1 MKNKKDFIKL
11 FDLNIP
17 HFDHFDYYLDQLS
30 KTDRFKDI
38 KYHLELFE
46 EADSSIDDFYAY
58 KMSKSRDI
66 IEFIKSTNTYTEMTL
81 DKNIT
86 SFPTNKSLQYE
97 EGKIYL
103 SVDLKSANWHSLK
116 LYDQQNE
123 LGDSY
128 EEFLKKFDL
137 PKVFTHSKYLRQF
150 IFGNV
155 NPKKQQ
161 IIQRNII
168 QKDVIRKFDSE
179 FEIEGVKNDEVV
191 FILNDFKD
199 SEKIIKNIDHERF
212 KIRIFKI
219 ERVEDFRIFN
229 YYDSEG
235 NFIRKE
241 MIGCSGN
248 QFYMKIKEYITG
260 EKINIKDLYF
270 KNEGKLALWAHP
282 ELAVADGGHWVKF

>member
-17 HFDHFDYYLDQLS
+17 HFEHFDYYLHQLS

-46 EADSSIDDFYAY
+46 EADSSIDDFYSY
-58 KMSKSRDI
+58 KMSKTNEI

-81 DKNIT
+81 DKNLT

-103 SVDLKSANWHSLK
+103 SVDLKSANWHSIK

-128 EEFLKKFDL
+128 YDFLKKFDL

-161 IIQRNII
+161 IIQRNIM

-212 KIRIFKI
+212 KVRIFRI

-248 QFYMKIKEYITG
+248 QFYMKLKEYITG

-270 KNEGKLALWAHP
+270 KSEGKLALWTHP
-282 ELAVADGGHWVKF
+282 ELTNLI

>member
-17 HFDHFDYYLDQLS
+17 HFDHFDYYIDQLS

-38 KYHLELFE
+38 KYYLELFE

-58 KMSKSRDI
+58 KMSKSSDI

-81 DKNIT
+81 DKNLT

-97 EGKIYL
+97 EDRIYL
-103 SVDLKSANWHSLK
+103 SVDLRSANWYSLK

-123 LGDSY
+123 LGHSY
-128 EEFLKKFDL
+128 EEFLEKFDL

-161 IIQRNII
+161 IIQRNIM

-199 SEKIIKNIDHERF
+199 SDKIINNIDHERF

-248 QFYMKIKEYITG
+248 QFYMKLKEYITG

-270 KNEGKLALWAHP
+270 KSEGKLALWTHP
-282 ELAVADGGHWVKF
+282 ELAVADGGKWINF

>member
-17 HFDHFDYYLDQLS
+17 HLDHFDYYLDQLS

-81 DKNIT
+81 DKNLT

-123 LGDSY
+123 LGNSY
-128 EEFLKKFDL
+128 EDFLKKFDL

-270 KNEGKLALWAHP
+270 KSEGKLALWSHT

>member
-17 HFDHFDYYLDQLS
+17 HFEHFDYYLDQLS

-46 EADSSIDDFYAY
+46 EADSSIDDFYSY
-58 KMSKSRDI
+58 KMSKTNEI

-81 DKNIT
+81 DKNLT

-97 EGKIYL
+97 EGRIYL
-103 SVDLKSANWHSLK
+103 SVDLRSANWHSLK

-128 EEFLKKFDL
+128 DDFLKKFDL

-161 IIQRNII
+161 IIQRNIM

-199 SEKIIKNIDHERF
+199 SDKIIKNIDDEIF

-219 ERVEDFRIFN
+219 ERVEDFRVFN

-248 QFYMKIKEYITG
+248 QFYWKLKEYITG
-260 EKINIKDLYF
+260 EKIDIRDLYF
-270 KNEGKLALWAHP
+270 KSEGKLAIWNHP
-282 ELAVADGGHWVKF
+282 DLKISL

>member
-1 MKNKKDFIKL
+1 MKNSKDFIKL

-17 HFDHFDYYLDQLS
+17 CLEHFDYYLDQLS

-38 KYHLELFE
+38 KYHLQLFE
-46 EADSSIDDFYAY
+46 EADSSIDDFYSY
-58 KMSKSRDI
+58 KMSKTNDI
-66 IEFIKSTNTYTEMTL
+66 IEFIKSTNTYTDMML
-81 DKNIT
+81 DKNLA
-86 SFPTNKSLQYE
+86 SYPTNKTLQYE
-97 EGKIYL
+97 ENKIYL

-116 LYDQQNE
+116 SYDQQNE
-123 LGDSY
+123 LGNSY
-128 EEFLKKFDL
+128 DEFLKKFDL

-150 IFGNV
+150 IFGNA

-161 IIQRNII
+161 IIQRNIM
-168 QKDVIRKFDSE
+168 QKDVIRKFDSD

-191 FILNDFKD
+191 FILKNF
-199 SEKIIKNIDHERF
+199 SESDKIIKNIDSEIF

-229 YYDSEG
+229 YYDSKG

-248 QFYMKIKEYITG
+248 QLYMKLKEYITG
-260 EKINIKDLYF
+260 EKIDIRDLYF
-270 KNEGKLALWAHP
+270 KNEGKLAIWMVEGLDIKVQN
-282 ELAVADGGHWVKF
+282 LIKKT

>member
-17 HFDHFDYYLDQLS
+17 HFDHFDYYIHQLS

-38 KYHLELFE
+38 KYYLELFE

-58 KMSKSRDI
+58 KMSKSSDI

-81 DKNIT
+81 DKNLT

-97 EGKIYL
+97 EDRIYL
-103 SVDLKSANWHSLK
+103 SVDLRSANWYSLK
-116 LYDQQNE
+116 IYDQQNE

-137 PKVFTHSKYLRQF
+137 PKVFTHSKYLRQY

-161 IIQRNII
+161 IIQRNIM

-199 SEKIIKNIDHERF
+199 SEKIINNIDHERF

-248 QFYMKIKEYITG
+248 QFYMKLKEYITG

-270 KNEGKLALWAHP
+270 KSEGKLALWNHP
-282 ELAVADGGHWVKF
+282 ELTNLVQND

>member
-17 HFDHFDYYLDQLS
+17 HFEHFDYYLHQLS

-46 EADSSIDDFYAY
+46 EADSSIDDFYSY
-58 KMSKSRDI
+58 KMSKTNEI

-81 DKNIT
+81 DKNLT

-128 EEFLKKFDL
+128 DDFLKKFDL

-161 IIQRNII
+161 IIQRNIM

-199 SEKIIKNIDHERF
+199 SDKIIENIDHERF

-248 QFYMKIKEYITG
+248 QFYMKLKEYITG

-270 KNEGKLALWAHP
+270 KSEGKLALWTHP
-282 ELAVADGGHWVKF
+282 ELTTLIYD